1 MPVTK
6 TAPIATER
14 IERAILV
21 LRGHKVLL
29 DSDLA
34 ELYEVPT
41 KVLLQAVK
49 RNLERFPADFMFSMN
64 NQELSVLRSQSV
76 TSNKPGR
83 GGRRTVPYVFTE
95 QGVAMLSSVLNS
107 PRAIAVNIEIMRA
120 FVKLRVALASNK
132 ELARRL
138 DQLEAS
144 TDEKFTVVF
153 DAIRQLMAPPEPK
166 KKRGI
171 GFLAPLEK

>member
-1 MPVTK
+1 MPAAK
-6 TAPIATER
+6 TSPVATER

-64 NQELSVLRSQSV
+64 NQ
-76 TSNKPGR
+76 
-83 GGRRTVPYVFTE
+83 
-95 QGVAMLSSVLNS
+95 
-107 PRAIAVNIEIMRA
+107 
-120 FVKLRVALASNK
+120 
-132 ELARRL
+132 
-138 DQLEAS
+138 
-144 TDEKFTVVF
+144 
-153 DAIRQLMAPPEPK
+153 
-166 KKRGI
+166 
-171 GFLAPLEK
+171 